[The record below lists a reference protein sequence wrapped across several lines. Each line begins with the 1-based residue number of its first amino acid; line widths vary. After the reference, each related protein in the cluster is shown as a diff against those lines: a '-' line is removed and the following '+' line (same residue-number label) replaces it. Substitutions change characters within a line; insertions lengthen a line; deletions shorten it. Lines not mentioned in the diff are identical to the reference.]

1 MNAEITR
8 TQRQIIELYEKQH
21 AYLAG
26 KPVQMVTDL
35 MHEAEHVGRSSP
47 TFSERMAGQINA
59 AAAHM
64 ALEDI
69 GQWNIMLLEN
79 GRKP

>member
-8 TQRQIIELYEKQH
+8 TQRQIIELYEKQR

-35 MHEAEHVGRSSP
+35 LHEAEHISKTSQ
-47 TFSERMAGQINA
+47 TFSERMAAEINA
-59 AAAHM
+59 ASAYM
-64 ALEDI
+64 ALEI
-69 GQWNIMLLEN
+69 QPG
-79 GRKP
+79 GYR